1 MAEGALADDAGALL
15 QLLRAVVLE
24 QVVVPP
30 VAGEA
35 AADFRVGVLAA
46 DFRVGVLAR
55 RTVGL
60 VLVPRRWGRWQRPA
74 RAAPHAGAPRGIL
87 WRDANPTVEACIREP

>member
-35 AADFRVGVLAA
+35 AADFRVGVLA
-46 DFRVGVLAR
+46 R

-60 VLVPRRWGRWQRPA
+60 VGVLDAGSALLLRLRQLARLASRMLWEMRKIMLTRWSLQHFSSSGLGSRR
-74 RAAPHAGAPRGIL
+74 
-87 WRDANPTVEACIREP
+87 